1 LWFRRQ
7 EGINNKKP
15 TTGMPKNKNDNENKV
30 ADEIQSYISLGEK
43 NKLLSIKDGRITY
56 TKIGKS
62 YNFRDPEETVRASFY
77 VKLIEKYKYPEN
89 RIDLEVEVP
98 RRKPSDFADIVIYE
112 DDARKQPY
120 IVAECKKEGISQSE
134 INQAIEQVFG
144 NANSLRAKF
153 AIMVAGSVEI
163 AFDVA
168 GFDPQEREKNI
179 ISDIPIRY
187 GKVVKF
193 KFKKGDPEW
202 DLKPANLYEL
212 QSRLQQC
219 HDIIWQGGKRNP
231 AEAFDEMSKL
241 IFCKDKD
248 ERILT
253 LISDYYSFQVGTHET
268 AKEVADRVRGIYQR
282 AQQRDPDV
290 FEAPIRLSDEVIYSV
305 VEKLQGISLSRTEL
319 DSKGRA
325 FEIFLK
331 KIFRGEMGQYFTPR
345 EIVRFMVNFIKPT
358 VDDVVIDPACG
369 SGGFLLYILDKVR
382 RETESK
388 LEPDNAK
395 RLWRDFALYNLYGI
409 EVNSQLSRIAMMNM
423 IIHEDG
429 HSNIENNDALDT
441 VSKFNPRRDIKLGK
455 YTLLLTNPPFGATV
469 SEKEHRYL
477 ADYLLGS
484 KEHKRKQQRTEVL
497 FIERCLDFLKEDG
510 RMGIVLPDGIL
521 GNPST
526 SYVRKFILENSQI
539 TGVISLPSHT
549 FTPSGVPT
557 INTSLLFLQKKKGG
571 AQRPYKIFMAV
582 ANNIGYEPNGKPTIK
597 EGEQTDLDIIL
608 SHWER
613 FLDGETINE
622 ELSFV
627 IDSNSLEDRFD
638 ARYYWFKRELKR
650 RKFTRVKL
658 SNFVDEVKEKIDPR
672 KEPSKYYPIL
682 SVINE
687 GVVIF
692 NEERLGEDINQKY
705 KVVRAGD
712 IAYNPYRINV
722 GSIGVVP
729 KELDGMLV
737 SPAYVVMR
745 IKDGK
750 KNEIDPHYIVSILR
764 NSFYRLYLELLA
776 TGSIRDAVPFNVI
789 KEVEIPS
796 PKEYQKLQKEV
807 ITHIE
812 ALASHKEAFT
822 AELKELDKAIENVI
836 TPKI

>member
-1 LWFRRQ
+1 
-7 EGINNKKP
+7 
-15 TTGMPKNKNDNENKV
+15 MPKNKDNNENKV

-43 NKLLSIKDGRITY
+43 NKLLSIKEGRITY

-62 YNFRDPEETVRASFY
+62 YNFQDPEEIVRASFY
-77 VKLIEKYKYPEN
+77 VKLIDKYKYPEN

-120 IVAECKKEGISQSE
+120 IVVECKKEGISQSE

-144 NANSLRAKF
+144 NANSLRGKF

-163 AFDVA
+163 AFDIA
-168 GFDPQEREKNI
+168 GFDPQERDKNI

-202 DLKPANLYEL
+202 DLKPASLYEL

-241 IFCKDKD
+241 MFCKDKD

-253 LISDYYSFQVGTHET
+253 LIGDYYSFQVGTHET
-268 AKEVADRVRGIYQR
+268 AKEVADRVRGIYQK

-290 FEAPIRLSDEVIYSV
+290 FEAPLRLSDEVIYSV

-325 FEIFLK
+325 FETFLK

-345 EIVRFMVNFIKPT
+345 EIVKFMVDFIMPS

-369 SGGFLLYILDKVR
+369 SGGFLLYTLDKVR
-382 RETESK
+382 RKVESK

-477 ADYLLGS
+477 VDYSLGS
-484 KEHKRKQQRTEVL
+484 KERKKKQQRTEIL

-539 TGVISLPSHT
+539 IGVISLPSHT

-571 AQRPYKIFMAV
+571 ARRPYKIFMAV

-597 EGEQTDLDIIL
+597 EGEQTDLDKIL
-608 SHWER
+608 HQWER
-613 FLDGETINE
+613 FLNKERVNE
-622 ELSFV
+622 ELSFI
-627 IDSNSLEDRFD
+627 IDSNNLEDRFD

-650 RKFTRVKL
+650 RKFIRTKL
-658 SNFVDEVKEKIDPR
+658 LNFVDEVKDKIDPR
-672 KEPSKYYPIL
+672 EEPTKYYPIL

-687 GVVIF
+687 GLVLF

-737 SPAYVVMR
+737 SPAYVVMQ
-745 IKDGK
+745 IKDKK
-750 KNEIDPHYIVSILR
+750 KNEINPHYIVSILR
-764 NSFYRLYLELLA
+764 NNFYRLYLELLA

-796 PKEYQKLQKEV
+796 PKDYQKLQKEV

-812 ALASHKEAFT
+812 ALASHKEAFM
-822 AELKELDKAIENVI
+822 AELKDLDKAIENVI
-836 TPKI
+836 TPKV